1 MWYPFFTKCCEL
13 DLPVITQI
21 GASGGIHPSA
31 HARPILVDDVACDLP
46 ELKFVASHT
55 GWPWVEELIA
65 LAWKHP
71 NVYIGTAAHMPKYWD
86 PSLVRFI
93 NTRGQDKVIWGTDVP
108 FYDPKRM
115 RREVDELDL
124 RDGPKAK
131 LLRANAA
138 RLFKL

>member
-13 DLPVITQI
+13 DVPVVVQI
-21 GASGGIHPSA
+21 GHSGGIHNSSY
-31 HARPILVDDVACDLP
+31 ARPVLVDDVACDLP

-65 LAWKHP
+65 AAWKHP

-93 NTRGQDKVIWGTDVP
+93 NTRGRT
-108 FYDPKRM
+108 R
-115 RREVDELDL
+115 
-124 RDGPKAK
+124 
-131 LLRANAA
+131 
-138 RLFKL
+138 